1 MLLGL
6 KSDRIKLRRY
16 YIFFMIISLI
26 ILIVVIISGGVL
38 SFFYFNKRF
47 ERFER
52 DVIKSQGVLMLQDQI
67 GEIRGSI
74 QSQSGQNIKIIQD
87 VMKKLGELDKTN
99 QKIVDFGGQLQDLQ
113 NILKNPKHRGILGE
127 YCLEMVL
134 NNVLPPNIYKMQHNL
149 GKDEKTGKDLIVDA
163 VIFIQE
169 KIIPIDAKFSLENY
183 NRLIKEKNKDKYKQL
198 EKLFMQDL
206 KNRID
211 ETSKYVNSSRNTF
224 DFAFM
229 FIPSEAIYYDLLV
242 GQVGAIKSES
252 SSLVEYA
259 FRERHVIIVSPT
271 TFLAYLQTVLQGL
284 RSLQIEN
291 SAKDIKKNVE
301 KLMQHISSYDVFLQ
315 KLGQNLST
323 TVNAYNT
330 TYKEFQKMDKDVL
343 KITGDKAGVESLS
356 LDKPKLID

>member
-1 MLLGL
+1 MLTLLVILIIFLVLGG
-6 KSDRIKLRRY
+6 
-16 YIFFMIISLI
+16 IISFL
-26 ILIVVIISGGVL
+26 
-38 SFFYFNKRF
+38 YFNKRF
-47 ERFER
+47 EKFEK

-67 GEIRGSI
+67 GEIRTSI
-74 QSQSGQNIKIIQD
+74 QSQSGQNIKIIKD
-87 VMKKLGELDKTN
+87 VMERLSKLDKTN

-134 NNVLPPNIYKMQHNL
+134 KNVLPPNIYKMQYNL
-149 GKDEKTGKDLIVDA
+149 GKDEQTDKDLIVDA
-163 VIFIQE
+163 VIFIQK
-169 KIIPIDAKFSLENY
+169 KIVPIDAKFSLENY
-183 NRLIKEKNKDKYKQL
+183 NRLIKENNTTKRQQL

-211 ETSKYVNSSRNTF
+211 ETSKYIDTSKNTF

-242 GQVGAIKSES
+242 GQVGAIKSEAP
-252 SSLVEYA
+252 SLVEYA
-259 FRERHVIIVSPT
+259 FAKKHVIIVSPT
-271 TFLAYLQTVLQGL
+271 TFLAYLQMVLQGL
-284 RSLQIEN
+284 RSLQIED
-291 SAKDIKKNVE
+291 SAKEIKKNVE
-301 KLMQHISSYDVFLQ
+301 KLMKHISSYDVFLQ

-343 KITGDKAGVESLS
+343 KITGDKAGVDALS
-356 LDKPKLID
+356 VDKPKLTD

>member
-1 MLLGL
+1 
-6 KSDRIKLRRY
+6 
-16 YIFFMIISLI
+16 MITL
-26 ILIVVIISGGVL
+26 LIVLIAIIVLGGFL

-47 ERFER
+47 EKFEK

-67 GEIRGSI
+67 GEIRNSI

-87 VMKKLGELDKTN
+87 VMERLSKLDKTN

-134 NNVLPPNIYKMQHNL
+134 KNVLPPNIYKMQYNL
-149 GKDEKTGKDLIVDA
+149 GKDEQTDKDLIVDA
-163 VIFIQE
+163 AIFIQK

-183 NRLIKEKNKDKYKQL
+183 NRLIKENNTTKRQQL

-211 ETSKYVNSSRNTF
+211 ETSKYIDTSKNTF

-229 FIPSEAIYYDLLV
+229 FVPSEAIYYDLLV
-242 GQVGAIKSES
+242 GQVGVIKSEAP
-252 SSLVEYA
+252 SLIEYA
-259 FRERHVIIVSPT
+259 FAKKHVIIVSPT
-271 TFLAYLQTVLQGL
+271 TFLAYLQMVLQGL
-284 RSLQIEN
+284 RSLQIED
-291 SAKDIKKNVE
+291 SAKEIKKNVE
-301 KLMQHISSYDVFLQ
+301 KLMKHISSYDVFLQ

-343 KITGDKAGVESLS
+343 KITGDKAGVDALS
-356 LDKPKLID
+356 IDRPKLTD